1 MLTKIGAGEIIYSL
15 RKKIQSIKF
24 ELDQL
29 DNPPS
34 KTPELIESTN
44 FLHLNEYLSKTNDKK
59 TELLCVYEQY
69 SLALEELLE
78 TVFDIQN
85 ELKNILKEQSS
96 MINSQSKK
104 IIKNKKKKQKILKNN
119 FILINELY
127 HLLLFYASYHYV
139 KLLMHHLHL
148 F

>member
-1 MLTKIGAGEIIYSL
+1 MLTKIGAGEIIYGL

-34 KTPELIESTN
+34 KIPELIESAN

-59 TELLCVYEQY
+59 TELLCAYEQY
-69 SLALEELLE
+69 SMALEELLE

-85 ELKNILKEQSS
+85 GLKDILKEQSS

-104 IIKNKKKKQKILKNN
+104 SLKTKKQRKIK
-119 FILINELY
+119 
-127 HLLLFYASYHYV
+127 
-139 KLLMHHLHL
+139 K
-148 F
+148 

>member
-1 MLTKIGAGEIIYSL
+1 MLTKIGTGEIIYSL
-15 RKKIQSIKF
+15 RKKIQNIKF

-34 KTPELIESTN
+34 KIPELIDSAN

-59 TELLCVYEQY
+59 TELLNVYEQY
-69 SLALEELLE
+69 SVALEELLE

-85 ELKNILKEQSS
+85 ELKDILKEQSS

-104 IIKNKKKKQKILKNN
+104 LFKTKKIKNIKK
-119 FILINELY
+119 
-127 HLLLFYASYHYV
+127 
-139 KLLMHHLHL
+139 
-148 F
+148 